1 MLPSSVDSR
10 GLLGPSP
17 PGNAF
22 LASSVSCF
30 IWQQVSFV
38 SIKFYLQKYEQ
49 PCVHIFVQYCS
60 SSVPAFSIWIVTFS
74 SSFLARPACAI
85 FFWCGLPARWD
96 SKVFKK
102 ARSKMWQQKKW
113 SSYLL
118 TGNCKLAHLTL
129 DWNCLEWKIWAPQWH
144 SACILLFSFSSSSTF
159 VVAPWLFKRH
169 TWVVWSFR

>member
-1 MLPSSVDSR
+1 MTGDTKTLGLIYIAKEYIQKKPTLHRMLPSSVDSR

-17 PGNAF
+17 PGSAF

-60 SSVPAFSIWIVTFS
+60 SSAPAFSIWIVTFS

-102 ARSKMWQQKKW
+102 TRSN
-113 SSYLL
+113 YGE
-118 TGNCKLAHLTL
+118 TGKIAIIPFDRKL
-129 DWNCLEWKIWAPQWH
+129 
-144 SACILLFSFSSSSTF
+144 
-159 VVAPWLFKRH
+159 
-169 TWVVWSFR
+169 